1 MKLIYSI
8 LVLIFIY
15 SAYVLYLLWHRDE
28 YSKKQKIMQSLIVLF
43 LPLIGSMIVHG
54 VIREF
59 DRIVKPRNPNDGQGV
74 DGMPGGTQ

>member
-1 MKLIYSI
+1 M
-8 LVLIFIY
+8 
-15 SAYVLYLLWHRDE
+15 LYLLWHRDE